1 MSCNET
7 NHAVVKVDDEL
18 SSNIKLLIEKYVE
31 NDFDVSDYY
40 TYDVI
45 TRINNLEISGY
56 DNLMQG
62 FQAHHDVLYD
72 TNYFTS
78 GDIWSNAW
86 FTWKGTGKT
95 TGEEY
100 SNRGHFDYKWE
111 DGKIAILQAYYSEY
125 AEQNEA
131 AAYAATQN

>member
-1 MSCNET
+1 MFSILLLSCNET

-40 TYDVI
+40 TDDVI

-62 FQAHHDVLYD
+62 FQAHHEVLYD
-72 TNYFTS
+72 NITIEDLYVHTNYFTS

-111 DGKIAILQAYYSEY
+111 DG
-125 AEQNEA
+125 
-131 AAYAATQN
+131 